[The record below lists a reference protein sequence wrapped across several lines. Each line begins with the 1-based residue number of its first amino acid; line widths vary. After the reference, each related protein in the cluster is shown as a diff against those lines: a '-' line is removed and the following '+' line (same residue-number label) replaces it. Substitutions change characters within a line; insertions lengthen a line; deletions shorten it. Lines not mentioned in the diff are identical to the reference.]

1 MPVVKRVVVLAA
13 VLAAISGMGCVAAKR
28 YPVAGMVLKVEKGE
42 KLMVVSHGE
51 IKGYMPAMT
60 MPFRVREAG
69 VLDALEPGMK
79 VEFTLVVN
87 RDESW
92 AEKVRLAGG
101 ATIERDP
108 HAPPVAV
115 PKLVD
120 STAVALGDK
129 VPEFEMTD
137 QQKRTVRLSDFA
149 GKVVA
154 VTFIYTRC
162 PLPDFCPRLSANFQ
176 RLQARFPEHIGR
188 DFFLLSVTLD
198 PQYDRPEV
206 LAEYGRGFK
215 ADPEGWRL
223 LTGSLADVKRVGGLF
238 GVEFWEENSQ
248 ITHNVRTAIID
259 RQGRLAANLKSND
272 FTAQQIG
279 DLVEEALR
287 SGATAARGGR

>member
-1 MPVVKRVVVLAA
+1 MLDVTRAVVLAA
-13 VLAAISGMGCVAAKR
+13 VLAALPGTGCAAAKR
-28 YPVAGMVLKVEKGE
+28 YPVAGMVLRVEKGE

-69 VLDALEPGMK
+69 VLDALEPGTK

-87 RDESW
+87 KDESW
-92 AEKVRLAGG
+92 AEKVRLPGG
-101 ATIERDP
+101 VTIERDAS
-108 HAPPVAV
+108 APPVAA
-115 PKLVD
+115 PKLIE

-129 VPEFEMTD
+129 VPDFELTD

-162 PLPDFCPRLSANFQ
+162 PLPDYCPRLSANFQ
-176 RLQARFPEHIGR
+176 RLQGRFREQIGK
-188 DFFLLSVTLD
+188 DFVLLSITLD

-206 LAEYGRGFK
+206 LAQYGRGFK
-215 ADPEGWRL
+215 ADPEGWRF
-223 LTGSLADVKRVGGLF
+223 LTGSLADVKKVGGLF
-238 GVEFWEENSQ
+238 GVDSWAEDYQ
-248 ITHNVRTAIID
+248 IIHNVRTAIID
-259 RQGRLAANLKSND
+259 RQGRLAANLKGND

-279 DLVEEALR
+279 DLVGEALR
-287 SGATAARGGR
+287 GGTSAAGGER